1 MKKRQNTNRW
11 KRAASVL
18 TAVAVTC
25 AMVLTSVAPAFAA
38 TARATTMK
46 LEKTEGTVSLKT
58 QNGTARRI
66 TSGMRLY
73 NGNTLETKA
82 KSHAYVSLDSA
93 KAVKLDQSTQ
103 ATLRQ
108 NGKEL
113 ELLVKSG
120 KLFFNVSQPL
130 TEKESMNVRTSTMV
144 TGIRG
149 TCGIVEHVTSTT
161 SKLYLLEG
169 KVTLGSGENATTIQ
183 GGQTATIVV
192 QPKKETSGG
201 GKPGESEKEPVK
213 KITVEKMTEEKVPVF
228 AIQEIVK
235 DPVLQEKIEKTTE
248 LKVEKLEVVLEE
260 AKKAEEAGK
269 DPEKESEKE
278 EEKEKEPEQTI
289 PSGGGSVTVDPAPG
303 NPGTS
308 DPKPGDPTP
317 EEPGKDDPETET
329 PVDPGTPEEPEPDT
343 PVDPGMPEEPDTPK
357 DPTRATLTGNVTF
370 AQLNAALAENDEV
383 ILEGAVT
390 LDAGEQ
396 LLIPSNKTL
405 AVNGSISGEGTI
417 SLGEGSTLAN
427 NGTITAADMNDAAA
441 LSSRV
446 RTLTVRSVKNSGC
459 IKLSGTY
466 ASDAAY
472 TYSEDAVLIC
482 GDKVSAL
489 YDELMMVDPMGAV
502 TSGTSI
508 KCNYLYG
515 SSLNAY
521 VADYLYERSTT
532 GYVSGSFQRDITVN
546 SDVTVRGAG
555 GIHGGVQLYMSGYTI
570 CVADGTLTLHG
581 DINVTSSGS
590 KPTMSLQGGHL
601 KMTGVSETNNAII
614 HNMGSGYAIAVSNGS
629 TITWENPNM
638 LVAAEGGN
646 GRIIEGVTL
655 NENQQPIVP
664 NFMTV
669 ATGTLELTADQTMLR
684 CNTQP
689 TETSLYGEVTLSTIK
704 EAFGEYDKVH
714 IREDATLQIP
724 QTESELLIPAGK
736 ALVVWGTQ
744 SIPTRTAI
752 QVGDGSKQALLCVT
766 EGSEL
771 TAGEIHVSAGSR
783 LEDHGTLN
791 CVNLS
796 GGANSNLINNGQL
809 HLSGTLHLASGAQYF
824 NNGTMTAADL
834 VSDGGASISNR
845 EIIKLSGA
853 YTSSGTDSYF
863 ADKIDGSYD
872 SAGVLVSGK
881 ASTALLQDQLLM
893 NVQVT
898 TDSTAAATE
907 KRVYA
912 SSFNW
917 IVINYL
923 NECAQ
928 TGWVNASLCKD
939 GIVSLYSRCI
949 GNKANDMQ
957 LNLGAYS
964 LHIVS
969 GELEIGNKV
978 YISSTSPAQAIL
990 LEGSGSL
997 RINSNASGML
1007 IRNDGGGYGIARA
1020 EGATGKV
1027 TWNYNYQSVSGIVAD
1042 SLEHTIQGCTSGADG
1057 SVVLPE
1063 YVTAEGIMEYSDGAL
1078 LQYSPYR
1085 ETTLYGTVTPAVL
1098 EEAFQKNRSVEIDS
1112 TAVLQFAE
1120 NDTLTIPGD
1129 KDLYINGVQSIPET
1143 TTIQVGD
1150 GIKESRLYVQGTL
1163 RAGEITVAAKSE
1175 LYTMPSCTLDC
1186 TNLTGGE
1193 NTKIGNSY
1201 QMNVSGSLKLL
1212 KGALLENDS
1221 ALAVGG
1227 TLHLSEGA
1235 MLQTEDILNGTDLT
1249 SDGGAVIKNQGMI
1262 QLSGTYTSKGTDQ
1275 YTEIMETQDEIDAV
1289 FVSAGESTAMQKD
1302 LLLFTEQVSV
1312 SSDTA
1317 QEANYVY
1324 ASYCSGRA
1332 AGYLEERAKL
1342 GAVDVSFYKDAS
1354 VNSYVSLQGN
1364 ENQIRLNLGEHCL
1377 RIGSGDVSI
1386 RDNVDIH
1393 SSHPDQTILLSGNGS
1408 LEMRGGAYGAWISN
1422 NGGGYGIARADDAT
1436 GKVTWSFQYSGEK
1449 DLGITANSLEYTI
1462 QGCSMNTDGSI
1473 AMPEYVITEGIMYYA
1488 DGSLYQ
1494 LYPLR
1499 ATTLSG
1505 EVTAETLQKAYLEYG
1520 VITLDEG
1527 ATLKLND
1534 DDAFVIPG
1542 GKILNIYGDQSI
1554 PTSITIQVGDGRKET
1569 QLNFNGTA
1577 TAGAIRVMAKG
1588 QFDSGK
1594 VLNCTELTCAAD
1606 SKASNNGELNVSGTV
1621 HLMSGAY
1628 YANYQTLNAQAL
1640 ESEGSAT
1647 IYNTGYIGLQGTYT
1661 SAGTDTYEE
1670 CGLGVCVFGTA
1681 SKAMPEGLLLV
1692 REQTTPST
1700 NVPEPE
1706 NYVYASVLNQR
1717 VANYLCGRAKTGN
1730 VNAGFCR
1737 DVQVKSSVNLDVQQD
1752 ESSAAH
1758 YGVSLVLGE
1767 FSLEVAA
1774 DVLTIGSDVSIGSI
1788 HKDQTILLSGSGSL
1802 EIKGQNSVNAQI
1814 SNTGGGYVIARA
1826 NDATGTVF
1834 WRDTGMGMC
1843 SNADKFMQGCSINA
1857 ADGTVS
1863 MPDYVNVQ
1871 GMVTYKEGTLGLT
1884 NIPSTFTAADE
1895 VTTAKLQ
1902 AALRAYNSVTID
1914 QTAKATM
1921 SETDTLTIPSGKV
1934 LSVNA
1939 KMTQVGSAYSGG
1951 FSMNKGSRIVIEPGA
1966 YMEVSGIVMGNGTIE
1981 ARTSST
1987 SGGAAL
1993 TVHTGGQVV
2002 AEEISIGSGVTF
2014 TNNGIVDIGALNSAG
2029 GATINNTELIKI
2041 HTAYKYTTEGV
2052 TDTYTGTYASVL
2064 ISNAESTAMPAGSEL
2079 LNAYITGDSG
2089 TKEHVQYYYAD
2100 YLNTRAGDY
2109 INKIIG
2115 TYRDDKQQKLWWDFQ
2130 KNAPVKSATTTTLTD
2145 FNADLGT
2152 YSIQV
2157 SGKLVLDNQTCG
2169 TITGSGTTLFDMQGG
2184 TLDLTGTTGTLQSG
2198 MTSTG
2203 EITPADSYVIKGSQ
2217 SPYQIYWNNPG
2228 LTMSAPNGLNK
2239 TVDNLYLNSDG
2250 SAVVNP
2256 DNAYLGILNEY
2267 QLVWDAPTNTLAISP
2282 VSGS

>member
-82 KSHAYVSLDSA
+82 KSYAYVSLDSA
-93 KAVKLDQSTQ
+93 KAVKLDQSTL

-161 SKLYLLEG
+161 SRLYLLEG

-308 DPKPGDPTP
+308 DPKPEDPTP

-459 IKLSGTY
+459 IQLSGTY

-489 YDELMMVDPMGAV
+489 YDELMMVDSMGAV

-736 ALVVWGTQ
+736 ELVVWGTQ
-744 SIPTRTAI
+744 SIPTGTAI

-791 CVNLS
+791 CIGLT
-796 GGANSNLINNGQL
+796 GGTGSELINNYSL
-809 HLSGTLHLASGAQYF
+809 
-824 NNGTMTAADL
+824 NVNGTMQLSNGAVYENHGEMNGIDL
-834 VSDGGASISNR
+834 TSEGGA
-845 EIIKLSGA
+845 EIINSDVIKLSGA
-853 YTSSGTDSYF
+853 YTSKGTDSY
-863 ADKIDGSYD
+863 D
-872 SAGVLVSGK
+872 
-881 ASTALLQDQLLM
+881 
-893 NVQVT
+893 
-898 TDSTAAATE
+898 
-907 KRVYA
+907 
-912 SSFNW
+912 
-917 IVINYL
+917 
-923 NECAQ
+923 
-928 TGWVNASLCKD
+928 
-939 GIVSLYSRCI
+939 
-949 GNKANDMQ
+949 
-957 LNLGAYS
+957 
-964 LHIVS
+964 
-969 GELEIGNKV
+969 
-978 YISSTSPAQAIL
+978 
-990 LEGSGSL
+990 
-997 RINSNASGML
+997 
-1007 IRNDGGGYGIARA
+1007 
-1020 EGATGKV
+1020 
-1027 TWNYNYQSVSGIVAD
+1027 
-1042 SLEHTIQGCTSGADG
+1042 
-1057 SVVLPE
+1057 
-1063 YVTAEGIMEYSDGAL
+1063 DGA
-1078 LQYSPYR
+1078 
-1085 ETTLYGTVTPAVL
+1085 V
-1098 EEAFQKNRSVEIDS
+1098 
-1112 TAVLQFAE
+1112 
-1120 NDTLTIPGD
+1120 
-1129 KDLYINGVQSIPET
+1129 
-1143 TTIQVGD
+1143 
-1150 GIKESRLYVQGTL
+1150 GTL
-1163 RAGEITVAAKSE
+1163 ISE
-1175 LYTMPSCTLDC
+1175 
-1186 TNLTGGE
+1186 
-1193 NTKIGNSY
+1193 
-1201 QMNVSGSLKLL
+1201 
-1212 KGALLENDS
+1212 
-1221 ALAVGG
+1221 
-1227 TLHLSEGA
+1227 
-1235 MLQTEDILNGTDLT
+1235 
-1249 SDGGAVIKNQGMI
+1249 
-1262 QLSGTYTSKGTDQ
+1262 
-1275 YTEIMETQDEIDAV
+1275 
-1289 FVSAGESTAMQKD
+1289 GESTAMPGD
-1302 LLLFTEQVSV
+1302 RLLLKDWMVLED
-1312 SSDTA
+1312 SSA
-1317 QEANYVY
+1317 SQNCVY
-1324 ASYCSGRA
+1324 SFGFNQNVADH
-1332 AGYLEERAKL
+1332 LEERSQLQTVTAYACKNLIVASPVNIRSNSNGLELQL
-1342 GAVDVSFYKDAS
+1342 GSYTLQISNGGGLTLGNNVKILSE
-1354 VNSYVSLQGN
+1354 NS
-1364 ENQIRLNLGEHCL
+1364 R
-1377 RIGSGDVSI
+1377 
-1386 RDNVDIH
+1386 
-1393 SSHPDQTILLSGNGS
+1393 QTVLLSGNGS
-1408 LEMRGGAYGAWISN
+1408 LELLGGTHGAWISN

-1670 CGLGVCVFGTA
+1670 CGLGICVCGTA

-1692 REQTTPST
+1692 REKTTPST
-1700 NVPEPE
+1700 NVSEPE
-1706 NYVYASVLNQR
+1706 NFVYASVLNQR

-1730 VNAGFCR
+1730 VNASFCR
-1737 DVQVKSSVNLDVQQD
+1737 NVQVKSSVELDVKQD
-1752 ESSAAH
+1752 QSSTAH
-1758 YGVSLVLGE
+1758 YGIYLVLGE
-1767 FSLEVAA
+1767 YSLEVAA
-1774 DVLTIGSDVSIGSI
+1774 NVLTIGSDVSIGSI
-1788 HKDQTILLSGSGSL
+1788 HPDQTILLSGNAGLELVGGS
-1802 EIKGQNSVNAQI
+1802 QFNAQI
-1814 SNTGGGYVIARA
+1814 SNTGDGYVIARA
-1826 NDATGTVF
+1826 DDATGTVF

-1843 SNADKFMQGCSINA
+1843 SSADKFVPDCSINA

-1914 QTAKATM
+1914 QTAKASM

-1934 LSVNA
+1934 LYMNA
-1939 KMTQVGSAYSGG
+1939 KMTQEGSAYSGG
-1951 FSMNKGSRIVIEPGA
+1951 FLMNKGSRIVIEPGA

-2002 AEEISIGSGVTF
+2002 AEEINIGSGVTF